1 MANTTVNRHRS
12 AAMLVNELRELRS
25 TSPITRKLETY
36 RNILNT
42 RNARRTFSPRNAE
55 TSESFESFE
64 SSERAF
70 IPLGSYPPV
79 TATATVST
87 TARETMR
94 KSNLLNA
101 SPKKCHA
108 PRPSTFTETSRKKNA
123 VKQALATTKPK
134 ASVSSMPWCS
144 TAIVAVFRQMRNRK
158 KVLNLGCSAI
168 SRHSSLNSTH
178 RRRRS
183 SERRSTAVISDRSC
197 PRVASRG
204 SLSRLASIDRAS
216 FASARSASSLRAC
229 TQREMRRLTR
239 NTSVAMVLVFFIE
252 TRAVERFFFS
262 RLSLSSRLSPASSSS
277 SPDAIRAASRDSR
290 LDASSSSSLDAPLS
304 SLVSRSS
311 SSLAIVSLSRRR
323 EASPV
328 PASLAR
334 NSDCARPNLDFK
346 TARNRFT
353 TKYDPKKTSA
363 TKYGTASSAPLSM
376 TRYMTCAQPASV
388 VH

>member
-1 MANTTVNRHRS
+1 VPPNTCKPRMANTTVNRHRS
-12 AAMLVNELRELRS
+12 AAMDVNELKELRS

-55 TSESFESFE
+55 TGSPSFESFE
-64 SSERAF
+64 FESERAF
-70 IPLGSYPPV
+70 ELGSYPPV
-79 TATATVST
+79 IATATVST

-183 SERRSTAVISDRSC
+183 SERRSAAVISDRS
-197 PRVASRG
+197 
-204 SLSRLASIDRAS
+204 
-216 FASARSASSLRAC
+216 
-229 TQREMRRLTR
+229 
-239 NTSVAMVLVFFIE
+239 
-252 TRAVERFFFS
+252 
-262 RLSLSSRLSPASSSS
+262 
-277 SPDAIRAASRDSR
+277 
-290 LDASSSSSLDAPLS
+290 
-304 SLVSRSS
+304 
-311 SSLAIVSLSRRR
+311 
-323 EASPV
+323 
-328 PASLAR
+328 
-334 NSDCARPNLDFK
+334 
-346 TARNRFT
+346 
-353 TKYDPKKTSA
+353 
-363 TKYGTASSAPLSM
+363 
-376 TRYMTCAQPASV
+376 
-388 VH
+388 